1 MSQKEWIEQFIKETS
16 DKWTKTSDFLW
27 GHPELRF
34 EEYESVKH
42 LTAVLRDEGFI
53 VEENIANIE
62 TAFVAE
68 YGSGSPVIRSEEHTS
83 ELQSRGQLVCRLLLE
98 KNKSLN
104 SHLLFSW

>member
-34 EEYESVKH
+34 EEYESVRH
-42 LTAVLRDEGFI
+42 LTAVLRADGFI

-62 TAFVAE
+62 TASVAE
-68 YGSGSPVIRSEEHTS
+68 DGSGSPVIALLGEYDALAAMRQKTAATKPEP
-83 ELQSRGQLVCRLLLE
+83 LARGT
-98 KNKSLN
+98 KG
-104 SHLLFSW
+104 

>member
-16 DKWTKTSDFLW
+16 DKWTKTRDFLW
-27 GHPELRF
+27 EHPELRV

-42 LTAVLRDEGFI
+42 LIAVLRDEGFI

-68 YGSGSPVIRSEEHTS
+68 YGSGSRGIAFLCEYNELADMSRWCAGTKQEPAEE
-83 ELQSRGQLVCRLLLE
+83 GG
-98 KNKSLN
+98 
-104 SHLLFSW
+104 

>member
-68 YGSGSPVIRSEEHTS
+68 YGSGSPVIAFLGEYDALADMS
-83 ELQSRGQLVCRLLLE
+83 Q
-98 KNKSLN
+98 KSAEIGRA
-104 SHLLFSW
+104 HV